1 MMERHVDDHATRY
14 ALHVP
19 FRYRHSAE
27 TTYRRT
33 CGWTRDLNLR
43 GAWVELPE
51 TVAAGSTLA
60 LVLDTPA
67 GAFPLLADVAWTDPE
82 VRDAP
87 YLHGVRFTGLTPDR
101 RHRLRALLVREH
113 PHLAIRLSCAL
124 AATCHRSDHGGPA
137 IPGTVLDL
145 SDTGVG
151 VRLAERVPPGA
162 AVRLNAP
169 TTGAVMNTSS
179 MCLATPPTES
189 PNRMPRPSS
198 YVLPS
203 TNGFS
208 ASFGVYS
215 ATISGFITN
224 PPAAIT
230 TDLVLIAPGVVEV
243 LPATP
248 HDRIAV
254 DDEIRRAGFVPD
266 LHADLVG
273 PLDQQVD
280 HHGRAAEFTGHRHR
294 VPARRGHRLLVYG
307 HTFSLPVYDRPSVLG
322 GMTTLPG

>member
-1 MMERHVDDHATRY
+1 MMERHFDDHATRY

-101 RHRLRALLVREH
+101 RHGLRALLFREH

-169 TTGAVMNTSS
+169 TKYGRIGAETQVVWADPPGLFPRGAQYRHGLRFLQLDRSS
-179 MCLATPPTES
+179 A
-189 PNRMPRPSS
+189 
-198 YVLPS
+198 
-203 TNGFS
+203 
-208 ASFGVYS
+208 
-215 ATISGFITN
+215 
-224 PPAAIT
+224 
-230 TDLVLIAPGVVEV
+230 
-243 LPATP
+243 
-248 HDRIAV
+248 
-254 DDEIRRAGFVPD
+254 
-266 LHADLVG
+266 
-273 PLDQQVD
+273 
-280 HHGRAAEFTGHRHR
+280 
-294 VPARRGHRLLVYG
+294 
-307 HTFSLPVYDRPSVLG
+307 LPVQALLEG
-322 GMTTLPG
+322 FH